1 MIFRVQIYNFL
12 ETIRVS
18 IQKELMG
25 EKAIAKLEDRYN
37 RRDICFSCELKK
49 KRCFKKYYHCTSC
62 QCLISTKLIFATS
75 ECPEGKWGTLDY

>member
-12 ETIRVS
+12 ETIKLAF
-18 IQKELMG
+18 QKQLMG

-49 KRCFKKYYHCTSC
+49 KDILKNITIVH
-62 QCLISTKLIFATS
+62 LVNV
-75 ECPEGKWGTLDY
+75 

>member
-12 ETIRVS
+12 ETIRLAF
-18 IQKELMG
+18 QKRLMG

-37 RRDICFSCELKK
+37 RRDICFSCEFKK
-49 KRCFKKYYHCTSC
+49 GYFKKYYRCISC
-62 QCLISTKLIFATS
+62 KCLISTKLIFTTS